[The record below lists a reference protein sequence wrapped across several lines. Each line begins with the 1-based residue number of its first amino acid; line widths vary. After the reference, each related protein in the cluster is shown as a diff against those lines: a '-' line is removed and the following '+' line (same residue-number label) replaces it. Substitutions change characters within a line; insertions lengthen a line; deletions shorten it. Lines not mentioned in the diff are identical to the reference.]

1 MQGLMDP
8 QVMIEGPVLD
18 KTFIPHPQG
27 SENIVEDEIGAR
39 RQGCEMLFSRHTIL

>member
-27 SENIVEDEIGAR
+27 SENIVEEVVVV
-39 RQGCEMLFSRHTIL
+39 CENWKIE